1 MKKSDEDLLNE
12 ETLVTIE
19 HHNKKNKTILFDFL
33 DSKHFNRFMENYDS
47 PFENS
52 NDASMVM
59 FYNFNCSKRF
69 QLGVYYNVKN
79 SISELLIEAELV
91 TDSAVILFKINL
103 KGRDIREFIVASNV
117 SAKYIYE
124 DIDDVRSVNNGP
136 EKPFLALG
144 DGLSE
149 RMLIVKCVGQ
159 GSWNEFSFSGEVKVV
174 YDIGTS
180 YLHNK
185 QTVKKLMNLRDQD
198 YQQSNPIVVISHWDV
213 DHYHMLL
220 EAEDQTIKSVK
231 AFIYRS
237 LVPNKT
243 SRKLIDR
250 FKVLNPSALLSVR
263 EEIPI
268 GGKTSDKLVKI
279 FGDRY
284 GFFIFNGSKNRDR
297 NKAGLLI
304 ALKTQTQVI
313 VLGAD
318 FYYEQINK
326 YVLPNFHYKHNHYLI
341 VPHHGGEAGKFIY
354 ENLNSISKDAI
365 ISVGGMYSY
374 NHPLFDVEEE
384 LRNKRFRLIN
394 FKTKKSP
401 FQYELVLH

>member
-47 PFENS
+47 PFENP

-59 FYNFNCSKRF
+59 FYNFNFSKKF
-69 QLGVYYNVKN
+69 QLGVYYNVKK

-91 TDSAVILFKINL
+91 SDSDVILFKINV

-124 DIDDVRSVNNGP
+124 DINDGQNVNNTP
-136 EKPFLALG
+136 EKPFLALA

-159 GSWNEFSFSGEVKVV
+159 GSWNEFSFSGDVKVV

-180 YLHNK
+180 YSHNR
-185 QTVKKLMNLRDQD
+185 QTVKKLMNLRDND
-198 YQQSNPIVVISHWDV
+198 YQKSNPIIVISHWDV

-243 SRKLIDR
+243 SRKLLDR
-250 FKVLNPSALLSVR
+250 FKVLNPSALFPVQ

-304 ALKTQTQVI
+304 ALKTRTQVI

-326 YVLPNFHYKHNHYLI
+326 YVLPNFYYKHNHYLI

-354 ENLNSISKDAI
+354 ENLNSICKDAI

-374 NHPLFDVEEE
+374 THPLYVVKEE
-384 LRNKRFRLIN
+384 LRNKKFRLIN
-394 FKTKKSP
+394 FKGKDSP
-401 FQYELVLH
+401 FQYELILH